1 MNRSIAIKETFETTD
16 AHHVVNAIHG
26 GILINELFN
35 SYKQVFTSVVN
46 FHFFQASLQLLH
58 MVQYFDIRCVHS
70 GMTITHTII
79 YLPITKL

>member
-35 SYKQVFTSVVN
+35 SYKQV
-46 FHFFQASLQLLH
+46 HFFQASLQLLH